1 MGLSEMEKRLIFQT
15 EGYGKSEVTYELR
28 TCLPYIPRPGKAKD
42 SGGPCAKTGRHAG
55 ERLSDAHTGHSEKL
69 PAPAGPKT
77 IGELPTGARQKS
89 GAEKL
94 KGHDIMAQENQEH
107 PFVLVREIFYLVCK
121 FLVVVSGAVLGVY
134 QGGCN
139 TRFV

>member
-1 MGLSEMEKRLIFQT
+1 MPPLHT
-15 EGYGKSEVTYELR
+15 
-28 TCLPYIPRPGKAKD
+28 RPGKAKD

-55 ERLSDAHTGHSEKL
+55 DIRKNYRL
-69 PAPAGPKT
+69 PAGPKT